1 MNIKLRF
8 KNKPVLLAIVLAAVA
23 FVYQICG
30 IVGVVPPI
38 SEEDVVQWIGLLF
51 NILVGLGVLVDPTT
65 SGVGDSARAMDYETP
80 NKDKGQ
86 DNEQG
91 YLEDGDNGD
100 IIESEH
106 EEEVL

>member
-1 MNIKLRF
+1 MNWKLRF
-8 KNKPVLLAIVLAAVA
+8 KNKTTLLALILAAVA

-30 IVGVVPPI
+30 IIGIVPPI
-38 SEEDVVQWIGLLF
+38 SEEQVNQAIGLIINL
-51 NILVGLGVLVDPTT
+51 LVALGIVVDPTT
-65 SGVGDSARAMDYETP
+65 TGISDSARAMEYEQP

-91 YLEDGDNGD
+91 YLEDGNNGD
-100 IIESEH
+100 ITESEN